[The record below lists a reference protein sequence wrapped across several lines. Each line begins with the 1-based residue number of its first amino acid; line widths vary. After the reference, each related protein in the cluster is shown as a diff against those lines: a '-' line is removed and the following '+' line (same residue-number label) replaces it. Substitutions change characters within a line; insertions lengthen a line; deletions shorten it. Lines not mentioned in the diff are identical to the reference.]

1 MEDKN
6 KSQKLLGEETQE
18 SSDDSLPIQESLE
31 LNSEQKKELDLRIGT
46 YEEAE
51 KFIQDNEYI
60 KGGYLLNCTTF
71 KKTFKSLLI
80 IHNESVNVW
89 SHLIGAIFFFF
100 LIWYT
105 TIFITNLQ
113 TQVSNIRSDA
123 SSVANKAKELK
134 EDYPDVMNN
143 IYYSMKEIELNFR
156 NFYKDDDDD
165 EETAVYI
172 RSFNKINFVYEELK
186 NFTLPVMES
195 FYKKIKE
202 YYKYFMDSVTL
213 VKEEIID
220 LIKLDT
226 SITKEYESHLD
237 TNYNLNLDER
247 KKKELARWPLFIII
261 FAAIFC
267 LSFST
272 IFHLFGVMNE
282 KYFNILNR
290 FDYGGISLL
299 ISGSCYPPY
308 YYFFYYS
315 TLFKFLY
322 LILIT
327 VFGVGTFL
335 YSLTDDFNKPQR
347 RALRGTLFL
356 IFGLCTGVPI
366 LHMAF
371 FGDYIEGYSEDI
383 ILLNWYLGGI
393 SYIIGALFYILR
405 FPERKFPGK
414 FDYFGASHQIFHVLV
429 FFGALFHFMGSL
441 EAYNYRFRNLKI
453 TN

>member
-6 KSQKLLGEETQE
+6 NSQNLLEEEKQNESEDSNSFIKS
-18 SSDDSLPIQESLE
+18 
-31 LNSEQKKELDLRIGT
+31 KELDLEKEFDLTLGT
-46 YEEAE
+46 FEEAE
-51 KFIQDNEYI
+51 KFMQDNEYI
-60 KGGYLLNCTTF
+60 REGYILNCNTF
-71 KKTFKSLLI
+71 KRTLRSLLM
-80 IHNESVNVW
+80 IHNETVNVW
-89 SHLIGAIFFFF
+89 SHLVGAIFFFF

-123 SSVANKAKELK
+123 SLVANKAREFKEESSDIMK
-134 EDYPDVMNN
+134 NVYT
-143 IYYSMKEIELNFR
+143 SMKEIEYNFK
-156 NFYKDDDDD
+156 NFYNAEKE
-165 EETAVYI
+165 EETTVYI
-172 RSFNKINFVYEELK
+172 RAFNEINYIYGELK
-186 NFTLPVMES
+186 NYSLPVMVS
-195 FYKKIKE
+195 AYKKIKE
-202 YYKYFMDSVTL
+202 YYTYFMDAVTS

-226 SITKEYESHLD
+226 SLTQEYETHLD
-237 TNYNLNLDER
+237 TNYHLNLEER
-247 KKKELARWPLFIII
+247 KKKELARWPLYIII
-261 FAAIFC
+261 FSAIFC
-267 LSFST
+267 LSFSA
-272 IFHLFGVMNE
+272 IFHLFGVINE

-299 ISGSCYPPY
+299 ISGSCFPPY

-315 TLFKFLY
+315 TLFKYLY
-322 LILIT
+322 LILIS

-335 YSLTDDFNKPQR
+335 YSLTDDFNKPKR

-356 IFGLCTGVPI
+356 IFGLCSGVPI
-366 LHMAF
+366 MHMAF
-371 FGDYIEGYSEDI
+371 FGDYIEGYGNDI

-405 FPERKFPGK
+405 FPEKKFPGK

-429 FFGALFHFMGSL
+429 FFGALFHFIGSL

-453 TN
+453 N